1 MVTFWGVFISYIND
15 NKMWI
20 MSRYNK
26 LGRHLDLLWVLVLV
40 VYVIIAAL
48 ASGCKVQPKEHHVIT
63 EDGVNWYSTEEYED
77 GYDTVEEPE
86 NIE

>member
-1 MVTFWGVFISYIND
+1 
-15 NKMWI
+15 

-63 EDGVNWYSTEEYED
+63 EDGVNWYSTEE
-77 GYDTVEEPE
+77 
-86 NIE
+86 IE

>member
-48 ASGCKVQPKEHHVIT
+48 ASGCKVQSKEHHVIT

-77 GYDTVEEPE
+77 GYDTIKEPE